1 MAATLDLTPEE
12 RPEIYEQESV
22 GNTANHQ
29 GACQRG
35 QVAW

>member
-1 MAATLDLTPEE
+1 MAATLDIPEE

-22 GNTANHQ
+22 GKTANNQ
-29 GACQRG
+29 GACQRW